1 MPYPIMIRLQTE
13 MATRF
18 VWNAMNYPYSGKFEC
33 LNLYMQQDYTKNEKD
48 VLQSIFYVIVFYFT
62 SYACDDFIVND
73 TNDTK
78 LDRMRGVLTKLQAA
92 NTAND
97 ISRSTLDGGNSSEVT
112 VKIASDESSTGSPAS
127 IDSRRNS
134 RSNRRSRRSRS
145 IDSDSTGVENQP
157 ENKKIRKEKLVQK
170 QELRNLVGLRNLGN
184 TCFMSAVLQSLG

>member
-18 VWNAMNYPYSGKFEC
+18 VWNVTSYPCSGKFEF
-33 LNLYMQQDYTKNEKD
+33 LNFVHATTTKDSYSKQFYM
-48 VLQSIFYVIVFYFT
+48 IVFYFT

>member
-1 MPYPIMIRLQTE
+1 MPYLIMIRLQTE

-33 LNLYMQQDYTKNEKD
+33 LNLYMQQEKNEKD

-97 ISRSTLDGGNSSEVT
+97 MNRSTLDGGNSSEVT

>member
-1 MPYPIMIRLQTE
+1 
-13 MATRF
+13 
-18 VWNAMNYPYSGKFEC
+18 
-33 LNLYMQQDYTKNEKD
+33 MQQLFLFLKMKICSSKQFYMI
-48 VLQSIFYVIVFYFT
+48 VLYFT

-92 NTAND
+92 NAAND
-97 ISRSTLDGGNSSEVT
+97 INRSTLDGGNSSEVT

>member
-1 MPYPIMIRLQTE
+1 MPYLIMIRLQTE

-33 LNLYMQQDYTKNEKD
+33 LNLYMQQEKNEKD

-97 ISRSTLDGGNSSEVT
+97 INRSTLDGGNSSEVT